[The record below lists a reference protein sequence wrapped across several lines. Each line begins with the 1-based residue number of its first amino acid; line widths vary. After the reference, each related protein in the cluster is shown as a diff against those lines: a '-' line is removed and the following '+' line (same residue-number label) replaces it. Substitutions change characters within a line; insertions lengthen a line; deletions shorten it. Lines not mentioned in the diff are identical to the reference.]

1 MTGPRAE
8 PASPRPVEPAEAP
21 VEMVEPTSEPVGPV
35 PMEPAE
41 APAAIEA
48 GGEPAWL
55 QPAEEAEA
63 PVEMVE
69 PTSEPVGPVPMEPA
83 EAPAAIEAGG
93 EPAWLQPAEEAQAP
107 VELVESPPVPASVSP
122 REQAE
127 ALIGRGDLQ
136 GAWKVYYDAL
146 RVEPD
151 DLRLWHGLGLTL
163 SRLDRRKEAEEIF
176 RYVVSRG
183 DPDSEEMKHALH
195 WLVSAAA
202 ADKAAAPAKAVA
214 PAKAAARA
222 VPSTPPRETER
233 WASVRGK
240 VTWGKPEPPREA
252 FLVVQGLDKDGP
264 RAHARVP
271 FGQSYQFDRLLPG
284 AYHLIGGAE
293 TEWLWDLRF
302 TVEAGQE
309 LILDLTRD
317 NSTNPTARV

>member
-63 PVEMVE
+63 PVE
-69 PTSEPVGPVPMEPA
+69 
-83 EAPAAIEAGG
+83 
-93 EPAWLQPAEEAQAP
+93 
-107 VELVESPPVPASVSP
+107 LVESPPELASVSP

-127 ALIGRGDLQ
+127 ALIVRGDLQ

-151 DLRLWHGLGLTL
+151 DLRLWYGLGRTL
-163 SRLDRRKEAEEIF
+163 SRLNRRNETQEIF
-176 RYVVSRG
+176 EYVVSRG
-183 DPDSEEMKHALH
+183 DPDSEEVKHARQ
-195 WLVSAAA
+195 WLVGAGLLAEP
-202 ADKAAAPAKAVA
+202 AAPAA
-214 PAKAAARA
+214 PAA
-222 VPSTPPRETER
+222 PRSRTEA

-252 FLVVQGLDKDGP
+252 FLVVQGLDKDGS
-264 RAHARVP
+264 RLHARVR
-271 FGQSYQFDRLLPG
+271 FGKSYQFDRLPAG
-284 AYHLIGGAE
+284 AYHLVGGAE

-302 TVEAGQE
+302 AVEAGQE
-309 LILDLTRD
+309 LILDLSRD